1 MKNEDLLDYI
11 VARLKET
18 PKLSEDLIY
27 RNNQKL
33 KHLKVFNTF
42 KNDIDNF
49 LKGNYEKRFFIMPG
63 LRGVGKT
70 TLLFQLY
77 EYLTKYK
84 DIEQDRVLYLSAD
97 HLKEYLEAR
106 IIDTIDVF
114 INEIHQKTPVTL
126 NKELFIFIDEA
137 QHDPRWSQAG
147 KILYDQNKKIFFL
160 FTGSSALEF
169 ELNVDTVRRSIKKPV
184 YPLTFSE
191 YLNLKFEFSTP
202 PNTEKMINNLIFQG
216 DEESLNAAIKIE
228 NQLLKQSLL
237 LDQSLQKI
245 WEKYL
250 CCGGFPFG
258 LYLDDV
264 DRYNRT
270 FNLIDRVVEKDV
282 SHIRSF
288 RTESRSTIFRILM
301 FLALQKP
308 GELSE
313 AKLADRLNV
322 SSALVKDIL
331 TILEKTHLIFPV
343 KPYGG
348 AGKTI
353 RKPWKY
359 YFLTP
364 ALKASINYKLGK
376 YDPRKQLL
384 KGILTENLVASTL
397 FRKQETDRIPLG
409 IFYPPHKGEADF
421 LIMNAEGDIVPIEV
435 GIGAKKDRQVQK
447 SINKYNS
454 KYGILIS
461 NSTSKIT
468 KKGQIIHIPLTTFSF
483 F

>member
-1 MKNEDLLDYI
+1 MEDEHLLDYI
-11 VARLKET
+11 IARLKET

-27 RNNQKL
+27 REKKKL
-33 KHLKVFNTF
+33 KPLNVFHTF
-42 KNDIDNF
+42 KNDIDRF
-49 LKGNYEKRFFIMPG
+49 IDGDYEKRFFIMPG

-77 EYLTKYK
+77 EYLTHFK
-84 DIEQDRVLYLSAD
+84 DIEPDRILYLSAD

-106 IIDTIDVF
+106 IIDAIDVF

-126 NKELFIFIDEA
+126 DKEIFIFIDEA
-137 QHDPRWSQAG
+137 QYDTRWSQAG
-147 KILYDQNKKIFFL
+147 KLLYDQSNKIFL
-160 FTGSSALEF
+160 IFTGSSALEL
-169 ELNVDTVRRSIKKPV
+169 ELNVDAVRRSIKQPV

-191 YLNLKFEFSTP
+191 YLNLKHEFLAP
-202 PNTEKMINNLIFQG
+202 ENTGKKISNLIFKG
-216 DEESLNAAIKIE
+216 DEKSFNAALKIE
-228 NQLLKQSLL
+228 NQLLKKSLVL
-237 LDQSLQKI
+237 NQTLQKI

-264 DRYNRT
+264 DRHNRT

-282 SHIRSF
+282 SHLRSF
-288 RTESRSTIFRILM
+288 RTDSRSTILRILM

-313 AKLADRLNV
+313 AKLANRLDV

-331 TILEKTHLIFPV
+331 TILEKTHLIFSV

-359 YFLTP
+359 YYLTP
-364 ALKASINYKLGK
+364 SLKASINYKLGK
-376 YDPRKQLL
+376 YDPRKKLL
-384 KGILTENLVASTL
+384 KGILTENLVASYL
-397 FRKQETDRIPLG
+397 FRKQETERIPLG
-409 IFYPPHKGEADF
+409 IFYPPDKGAADF
-421 LIMNAEGDIVPIEV
+421 LIMNVKGDLVPIEV
-435 GIGAKKDRQVQK
+435 GIGTKKDSQVQR
-447 SINKYNS
+447 SINKYKS
-454 KYGILIS
+454 EYGIVIS

-468 KKGQIIHIPLTTFSF
+468 KTGQVIHIPLTTFSF
-483 F
+483 I